1 MPFYFTT
8 FAPKTQFCQ
17 IHKFLY
23 SAKDN
28 GNKNKK
34 GSMINMSHTFFNN
47 IPEDGGAS
55 LEIEMPVGLGMQLA
69 MNSTAMTAFGNLQE
83 QEKSRMIQY
92 IKSARTSDEA
102 ENHVLEVIAALE
114 NGTDIQ
120 SYE

>member
-1 MPFYFTT
+1 M
-8 FAPKTQFCQ
+8 
-17 IHKFLY
+17 
-23 SAKDN
+23 
-28 GNKNKK
+28 
-34 GSMINMSHTFFNN
+34 
-47 IPEDGGAS
+47 
-55 LEIEMPVGLGMQLA
+55 EIEMPVGLGMQLA

>member
-1 MPFYFTT
+1 
-8 FAPKTQFCQ
+8 
-17 IHKFLY
+17 
-23 SAKDN
+23 
-28 GNKNKK
+28 
-34 GSMINMSHTFFNN
+34 
-47 IPEDGGAS
+47 

>member
-1 MPFYFTT
+1 M
-8 FAPKTQFCQ
+8 
-17 IHKFLY
+17 
-23 SAKDN
+23 
-28 GNKNKK
+28 
-34 GSMINMSHTFFNN
+34 
-47 IPEDGGAS
+47 
-55 LEIEMPVGLGMQLA
+55 EIEMPVGLGMQLA

-92 IKSARTSDEA
+92 IKSARTSEEA